1 MGFKDKNGIYI
12 SSDKIVLDKHM
23 IQGSIESAKKYL
35 DEIHE
40 KAISMGYVSDGTLEL
55 DASRGYYDDD
65 YEVSIVYSFFRLEN
79 AKERVQRENQE
90 ADMKEKAAAKRK
102 KAAEDRKKKQDPEYA
117 EFQRL
122 KAKFG

>member
-1 MGFKDKNGIYI
+1 MGFKNKDGIYI
-12 SSDKIVLDKHM
+12 TSDKIVLDKYM

-40 KAISMGYVSDGTLEL
+40 KAVSMGYVSDGNI
-55 DASRGYYDDD
+55 DIDVSSGYYDNDCD
-65 YEVSIVYSFFRLEN
+65 LEITYSFFRLEN
-79 AKERVQRENQE
+79 Q
-90 ADMKEKAAAKRK
+90 KEKAHRENMEAELKRKAAEKRK
-102 KAAEDRKKKQDPEYA
+102 KAAEDRKKKEDPEYA